1 MSPSPN
7 VIQQR
12 ECGVNL
18 TEGCPPP
25 LRCRDVWNA
34 VQQQAECW
42 ALPRVGYKLS
52 GWTLGEG
59 HPLYFVTGFAGS
71 AALYALLA
79 WLLRDH
85 YRCVI
90 YEVDLNDRGGPVTL
104 ADFTTDLLDA
114 ATLLGDEVFS
124 VYGATFGG
132 MVAVQAAA
140 VAGERIERL
149 ILQSVPTRVTLSPAE
164 RLLAHCYRHSRRSL
178 ARLPFRLTVQKWN
191 HQRWFPPLDPERW
204 AFFLEQTG
212 RHPIA
217 WPARQALALDGVDLR
232 PLLPNL
238 TQPVLLIDTEGTGH
252 RLAHAQ
258 QELLSQL
265 SQVHVERLHTTGL
278 HPYLTH
284 PHRVAKL
291 IRSWWNKPHWE
302 ASPPQTPLAGRSRSR
317 NTGAA

>member
-1 MSPSPN
+1 M
-7 VIQQR
+7 
-12 ECGVNL
+12 NL

-25 LRCRDVWNA
+25 LRSRDVWQA
-34 VQQQAECW
+34 VQQQAARW
-42 ALPRVGYKLS
+42 TLPRGGYRLS

-59 HPLYFVTGFAGS
+59 PPLYFVTGFAGT
-71 AALYALLA
+71 AALYSLLA
-79 WLLRDH
+79 WLLRDQ

-90 YEVDLNDRGGPVTL
+90 YEVDLSDRGGPVTL

-140 VAGERIERL
+140 VAGERLERL
-149 ILQSVPTRVTLSPAE
+149 VLQSVPTRVTLSPAE

-178 ARLPFRLTVQKWN
+178 AHFPFRLTVQKWN
-191 HQRWFPPLDPERW
+191 HLRWFPPLDPDRW
-204 AFFLEQTG
+204 AFFLEETG

-232 PLLPNL
+232 PLLPGL

-252 RLAHAQ
+252 RLAQAQ
-258 QELLSQL
+258 QELQSRLSH
-265 SQVHVERLHTTGL
+265 VHVERLHTTGL

-291 IRSWWNKPHWE
+291 IRSWWNEPRWE
-302 ASPPQTPLAGRSRSR
+302 VGHQSTPVAGRS
-317 NTGAA
+317 